1 MNILLANNKLR
12 YLGGTETYTYA
23 LAAQLVKTGHQ
34 VKAFTFRKG
43 LISDRM
49 KRDLGV
55 PTTNATGRYDVI
67 LANHS
72 TTVKALREK
81 KAGFIIQTCHGV
93 TTALE
98 QPSPFAHAWVAVSK
112 ELSTH
117 VESITGVKTP
127 VILNGIDCRRF
138 SPVNPIGENLTR
150 VLSLAHDDE
159 LNNVLQDHFKKYGI
173 SLTRLNKRKNPVWE
187 VEQYIN
193 QADMVISLGRGAYEA
208 MACGRPVLVVDRRP
222 GRELK
227 GDGIILPG
235 NIEDLIT
242 CNCRGQAYRKTN
254 IAEMVKTAVKNYSP
268 RLGQW
273 CRQYALENLNI
284 EKQTEKYVAL
294 CKKLMWYMY

>member
-34 VKAFTFRKG
+34 VEAFTFRKG

-55 PTTNATGRYDVI
+55 ETTNGTGKYDVV

-112 ELSTH
+112 ELSAH
-117 VESITGVKTP
+117 VESITEVKTP
-127 VILNGIDCRRF
+127 VILNGIDCHRF
-138 SPVNPIGENLTR
+138 KPVNPAGKKLTK
-150 VLSLAHDDE
+150 VLSLAHDNA
-159 LNNVLQDHFKKYGI
+159 LNDVLQDHFKKYGI
-173 SLTRLNKRKNPVWE
+173 KLFKLNKRINPVWE
-187 VEQYIN
+187 VEKQIN

-227 GDGIILPG
+227 GDGIILPE
-235 NIEDLIT
+235 NIEELIA
-242 CNCRGQAYRKTN
+242 CNCRGQAYQNTN
-254 IAEMVKTAVKNYSP
+254 IAEMVRTAVENYSP
-268 RLGQW
+268 WLGEW

-284 EKQTEKYVAL
+284 EKQTEKYIAL
-294 CKKLMWYMY
+294 CKKLIWYMY

>member
-23 LAAQLVKTGHQ
+23 LAAQLVKTGHR
-34 VKAFTFRKG
+34 VEAFTFRKG

-55 PTTNATGRYDVI
+55 PTTNATGKYDVV

-112 ELSTH
+112 ELSAH
-117 VESITGVKTP
+117 VEAITEVKTP
-127 VILNGIDCRRF
+127 VILNGIDCHRF
-138 SPVNPIGENLTR
+138 KPVNPAGEKLTK
-150 VLSLAHDDE
+150 VLSLAHDDA
-159 LNNVLQDHFKKYGI
+159 LNDVLQDHFKKYGI
-173 SLTRLNKRKNPVWE
+173 KLFRLNKRKNPVWD
-187 VEQYIN
+187 VEKQIN

-227 GDGIILPG
+227 GDGIILPE
-235 NIEDLIT
+235 NIEELIA
-242 CNCRGQAYRKTN
+242 CNCRGQAYQNTN
-254 IAEMVKTAVKNYSP
+254 IAEMVKTAVENYSP
-268 RLGQW
+268 RLGEW

-284 EKQTEKYVAL
+284 GKQTEKYIAL
-294 CKKLMWYMY
+294 CKKLIWYMY